1 VLGDLGGDGRV
12 DGTMDGDQVAGAD
25 ELVQLDIVDVAALA
39 QLGAVQHHE
48 DVVTVGA
55 HLGYGVTF
63 DAGRMARGWKLN
75 TSDRTRA
82 AASSQTGMST
92 PTSPSSRAQQHRQS
106 STGCRSIPSS
116 DTKRTSI
123 PLPPPGSS
131 DSWAGLRGCDRAGSA
146 TLAQHPENGG
156 GTR

>member
-1 VLGDLGGDGRV
+1 
-12 DGTMDGDQVAGAD
+12 MDGDQVAGAD

-48 DVVTVGA
+48 DVVTVGT
-55 HLGYGVTF
+55 HLGYGVTL

-92 PTSPSSRAQQHRQS
+92 RTSPSSRASSTVKS
-106 STGCRSIPSS
+106 STGCCSMPSS

-123 PLPPPGSS
+123 PPAT
-131 DSWAGLRGCDRAGSA
+131 SWE
-146 TLAQHPENGG
+146 Q
-156 GTR
+156 